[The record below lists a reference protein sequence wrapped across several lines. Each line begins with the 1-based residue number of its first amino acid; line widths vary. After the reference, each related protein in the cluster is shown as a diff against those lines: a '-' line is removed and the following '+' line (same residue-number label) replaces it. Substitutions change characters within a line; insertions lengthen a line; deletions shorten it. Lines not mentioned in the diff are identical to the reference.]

1 MACLMNYTIQCVDV
15 VSGKKG
21 CFIFDEEHWQRTGE
35 FKAVSEVYRD
45 LDAFYK
51 GTTEEQRQWRYLE
64 RTKMIA

>member
-1 MACLMNYTIQCVDV
+1 MACSMNYTIQCVDV

-45 LDAFYK
+45 LYDFYRR
-51 GTTEEQRQWRYLE
+51 TTAEQRQSRYLE
-64 RTKMIA
+64 QTTTIA

>member
-45 LDAFYK
+45 LYDFYK
-51 GTTEEQRQWRYLE
+51 GTTAEQRQSRYLE